1 MKVRTVDAYIGD
13 VLKVVNQLK
22 KRDPKCNIAF
32 RGESKDYG
40 ESKLKPS
47 IFRESSYVEK
57 EKKLFQLLKD
67 YGVTEE
73 NASQTSVLIDA
84 QHYVSISRAL
94 DITFS
99 VIPALFFA
107 CSSERNKDK
116 DGRVYVFGFPE
127 YVSPHSKFIEDYYEK
142 GIGSYTHNF
151 KVVSHAQGNERIIN
165 QKGGFVFF
173 QGTSFVPLSS
183 VYYKE
188 VKINHC
194 DKERILQEL
203 DILFG
208 INEATIYPDRDKV
221 AKKIVEPKFKE
232 ITSREDDLSI
242 QNEITNA
249 FSRLRYEAIIE
260 RYEKTFNQTIFLR
273 KLRKER
279 ADLYTYISEL
289 KLEKADEEDMIKLI
303 DSQYIILGGC

>member
-1 MKVRTVDAYIGD
+1 MKSVDTYIGEI
-13 VLKVVNQLK
+13 LKIVKQLK
-22 KRDPKCNIAF
+22 KRDSKCNIAF

-40 ESKLKPS
+40 ATKLMPS
-47 IFRESSYVEK
+47 IFRDSSYVEK

-73 NASQTSVLIDA
+73 NASQTNVLIEA
-84 QHYVSISRAL
+84 QHYVEISRAL

-116 DGRVYVFGFPE
+116 DGRIFVFGFPE

-142 GIGSYTHNF
+142 GIGTYTHNF
-151 KVVSHAQGNERIIN
+151 KVVSHAQENERIIN
-165 QKGGFVFF
+165 QKGGFIFF

-188 VKINHC
+188 IVIAAN
-194 DKERILQEL
+194 DKEEVLQQL
-203 DILFG
+203 NILFG
-208 INEATIYPDRDKV
+208 VNEATIYPDKDKV
-221 AKKIVEPKFKE
+221 AKKIVKPKFIE
-232 ITSREDDLSI
+232 IAPTEDDLSI
-242 QNEITNA
+242 QNEIQNA
-249 FSRLRYEAIIE
+249 YSRLKYEAQIE
-260 RYEKTFNQTIFLR
+260 RYEKTFSQTDFLR

-279 ADLYTYISEL
+279 ADLITYVSEL
-289 KLEKADEEDMIKLI
+289 EVDAVSRNELIKCI
-303 DSQYIILGGC
+303 NSQYMILGGC